1 MKIFEVII
9 EAMSAIDQ
17 KKLYDFMQINP
28 KEASLNSK
36 IAEYLSR
43 GIEWDVAL
51 ERARMDKRD
60 ADARRRGP
68 GANQPD
74 PALKKQADKNK
85 QDAQSGQPELD
96 KSTKRKA
103 NAPDDG
109 QTRIGADGRVL
120 RHDRWHKDDEG
131 NTIGPIP
138 ALKKWAKDQLDLTNV
153 GSAIQ
158 TGGRT
163 GAKLMTPR
171 ASSITSKPS
180 SSSLLK
186 PK

>member
-9 EAMSAIDQ
+9 EAMTDIDR
-17 KKLYDFMQINP
+17 KKLQDFQRINP
-28 KEASLNSK
+28 KEQNLVSK

-51 ERARMDKRD
+51 ERARQDKRD
-60 ADARRRGP
+60 ADAKRRGP

-74 PALKKQADKNK
+74 PALKKQADQNK

-96 KSTKRKA
+96 KSTKKA
-103 NAPDDG
+103 RTPDDG
-109 QTRIGADGRVL
+109 QLRIGADGRVL

-131 NTIGPIP
+131 NTIGPVP

-171 ASSITSKPS
+171 ASSITSKS
-180 SSSLLK
+180 SSSS
-186 PK
+186 

>member
-17 KKLYDFMQINP
+17 KKLYDFIKINP
-28 KEASLNSK
+28 KEANLNSR

-43 GIEWDVAL
+43 GIEWDIAL
-51 ERARMDKRD
+51 EKARMDKRD
-60 ADARRRGP
+60 ADAKRRGA

-74 PALKKQADKNK
+74 PALKKKANKNK

-96 KSTKRKA
+96 KSTKKA
-103 NAPDDG
+103 RTPDDG
-109 QTRIGADGRVL
+109 QLRIGADGRVL

-180 SSSLLK
+180 SSSIRK

>member
-96 KSTKRKA
+96 KSTKKA
-103 NAPDDG
+103 RTPDDG
-109 QTRIGADGRVL
+109 QLRIGADGRVL
-120 RHDRWHKDDEG
+120 RHDRWHKADG
-131 NTIGPIP
+131 TPIGPVP
-138 ALKKWAKDQLDLTNV
+138 ALKKWANDQLDLTNV
-153 GSAIQ
+153 VSAVRS
-158 TGGRT
+158 GGRT

-180 SSSLLK
+180 PSSLLK